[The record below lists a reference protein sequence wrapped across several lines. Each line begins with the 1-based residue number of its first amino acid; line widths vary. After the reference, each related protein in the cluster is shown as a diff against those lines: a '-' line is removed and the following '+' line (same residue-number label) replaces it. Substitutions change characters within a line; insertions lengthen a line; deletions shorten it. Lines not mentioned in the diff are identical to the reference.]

1 MGSEALAL
9 TAGLYRV
16 GVVFSPPQV
25 VPGAP
30 PGREKRGGLAVG
42 MGMWVLALTNRDGLY
57 RVPKE
62 MGVSPVV
69 GAEDTW
75 ATR

>member
-1 MGSEALAL
+1 
-9 TAGLYRV
+9 
-16 GVVFSPPQV
+16 
-25 VPGAP
+25 
-30 PGREKRGGLAVG
+30 LAVG
-42 MGMWVLALTNRDGLY
+42 MRMWVLALTNRDGLY